1 MLFAMARRLAGAAIG
16 VAALLSS
23 PGVRA
28 EPVRTLDLTKDFG
41 ASPGSVS
48 ERQSVYDELTLAA
61 SLQGLANRSAPNF
74 YLFYVTSAVKA
85 GIETDQLWFDR
96 LSDPAIGGG
105 ILDGRSVEALPDLD
119 AAITTY
125 ASLISGLA
133 VWDPNVPATVNAAF
147 AAAGADDL
155 LVVSYSSD
163 PNSWYQKLSPK
174 LATKV
179 SLVSSSGGSVF
190 LDNQGS
196 ANVFGTSRQ
205 TSQSAKADA
214 YVWVLENYLKPGKLQ
229 PLELGFMLDGFWIQN
244 PNDYKG
250 NPQPTSQLQ
259 ISNHDFLVA
268 RRGMP
273 FDLSPWSDVAATDAP
288 GQPPG
293 TDPAILKEIVAAAR
307 DQAPPDVITVR
318 GFFGWQFKYTTL
330 EGLPAG
336 HEPVAG
342 EWKSVQVVS
351 PWAVGLDA
359 DAPGVAT
366 LANASFHQHVPLPDV
381 VPPQPRPTAEDLI
394 GAGFLHGLAQNG
406 GFEDGGAGWTLHTTN
421 HAVYTD
427 DAPGP
432 PKAHSGLR
440 YLECNTSAIGDD
452 TQDNLYRDGPGAS
465 PGQQVTLRA
474 FVRAPGAPVNGELVI
489 WGLGGTTEQ
498 VVTKFTATQTWSEV
512 RATLKVNDVG
522 HTSTRGQ
529 LYLRSE
535 GANLDVD
542 DVAFYAGAPEK
553 AAVEPANYVLWFVGD
568 YDGASWLA
576 SFTPVV
582 WDTPGRGVV
591 PFAWDFSGHLASR
604 FPPLFRHVIATRT
617 ERDFFIGADSGP
629 GYGNPSLMNAERRE
643 IWANSGMRAQRVL
656 DASSTWVL
664 NPLDSIDATG
674 LGAVTP
680 FAGDGIVLIA
690 PTSLSLPALVDHA
703 PVISLGSAGG
713 DDANAVESSVAGQL
727 SAPTSPKFS
736 AYRTVLKPTS
746 ALTTGSRQ
754 VVLNH
759 PALAARFVDPY
770 AFFYLLKHQLGAAI
784 EKRASY
790 LNVIVPSPEPG
801 APSTLSLTVRN
812 DGWDTWKAGK
822 FRLGAHLADTPPR
835 VRTLPSQSGAYPIR
849 VDLPSDVGPGKSVS
863 LDVPLPALNL
873 GSKKT
878 VQLDM
883 VEEGVAWFET
893 LGDIPLQLSLEA
905 KAASGVDA
913 GSGGSAGSS
922 GVPDGGGAVGG
933 SGGTSSPSASPGG
946 EDDSGCGCRTTGN
959 PHSSFLGWLALASLA
974 ALLRRR
980 GPCDGASRD

>member
-1 MLFAMARRLAGAAIG
+1 MPRRLAAA
-16 VAALLSS
+16 VLTLSLQAS
-23 PGVRA
+23 A
-28 EPVRTLDLTKDFG
+28 EPVRTLDLTQDFG
-41 ASPGSVS
+41 ASPSSVS
-48 ERQSVYDELTLAA
+48 ERQAVYDELTVATC
-61 SLQGLANRSAPNF
+61 LQGLANRSAPNL

-85 GIETDQLWFDR
+85 GLETDKLWFDR

-105 ILDGRSVEALPDLD
+105 ILDGRSVEPLSDLD
-119 AAITTY
+119 AAITAYTP
-125 ASLISGLA
+125 LISGLA
-133 VWDPNVPATVNAAF
+133 VWDPKVPATVNAAF

-163 PNSWYQKLSPK
+163 PESWYQKLS
-174 LATKV
+174 AQFDTKI
-179 SLVSSSGGSVF
+179 SLVTPAGGSVF

-196 ANVFGTSRQ
+196 ESVFGTNRQ

-214 YVWVLENYLKPGKLQ
+214 YVWALENYLKPGKLQ
-229 PLELGFMLDGFWIQN
+229 PLELGFMLDGFWVEN
-244 PNDYKG
+244 PTDYKG

-259 ISNHDFLVA
+259 ITNRDFLVA

-293 TDPAILKEIVAAAR
+293 TDPAILKEIVSAAR

-330 EGLPAG
+330 QGLPAG

-366 LANASFHQHVPLPDV
+366 LANASFHQHVPLPEV

-406 GFEDGGAGWTLHTTN
+406 GFEDGSAGWTLHATN
-421 HAVYTD
+421 HVVYTD

-452 TQDNLYRDGPGAS
+452 SADNIYRDGPAAS
-465 PGQQVTLRA
+465 PGQRVTLRA
-474 FVRAPGAPVNGELVI
+474 FVRAPAAPVDGELVI
-489 WGLGGTTEQ
+489 WGLGGSTEQ
-498 VVTKFTATQTWSEV
+498 VVTKFTAGTAWSEV
-512 RATLKVNDVG
+512 RATLNVKNPG

-529 LYLRSE
+529 LYLRTE

-542 DVAFYAGAPEK
+542 DVAFYAGAPET

-582 WDTPGRGVV
+582 WDAPGRGVV

-617 ERDFFIGADSGP
+617 ARDFFIGADSGP

-643 IWANSGMRAQRVL
+643 IWANAGMRAQRVL

-674 LGAVTP
+674 LSAVTP
-680 FAGDGIVLIA
+680 FAGDGIVLIG

-703 PVISLGSAGG
+703 PVLTLGSAGG

-727 SAPTSPKFS
+727 SPPSSPQFS
-736 AYRTVLKPTS
+736 AYRTVLKPTA

-759 PALAARFVDPY
+759 AALAARFVDPY
-770 AFFYLLKHQLGAAI
+770 AFFYLLKRQLGGAI

-790 LNVIVPSPEPG
+790 LNVAVPSPEPG
-801 APSTLSLTVRN
+801 APSTLALSVRN
-812 DGWDTWKAGK
+812 DGWDTWKVGK

-835 VRTLPSQSGAYPIR
+835 VRTLPSQSGGYPIR
-849 VDLPSDVGPGKSVS
+849 VELPKDVGPGESVA
-863 LDVPLPALNL
+863 LDVPLPALDL
-873 GSKKT
+873 GQKKT

-883 VEEGVAWFET
+883 VEEGVAWFESA
-893 LGDIPLQLSLEA
+893 GDIPLQLTVEPH
-905 KAASGVDA
+905 AAPNVD
-913 GSGGSAGSS
+913 GGSAGSP
-922 GVPDGGGAVGG
+922 GTDGGAGASGSSGGASGG
-933 SGGTSSPSASPGG
+933 SARPSAG
-946 EDDSGCGCRTTGN
+946 EDDGGCGCRTT
-959 PHSSFLGWLALASLA
+959 SSRSLSLFAWLALGALA

-980 GPCDGASRD
+980 R